1 MEGAMDGEKI
11 TWTLCRI
18 CNKPVGLTFDAA
30 VDEDGKAV
38 HELCYVSKVT
48 NQNGSNWQSVYN
60 DAVAEL
66 DPTLL
71 LRKIE
76 AAQKALDDRLED
88 ALHGRRPIDPNER
101 QLIED
106 ARHNLYF
113 LKKHPAA

>member
-1 MEGAMDGEKI
+1 MDGKK
-11 TWTLCRI
+11 TAFLCRI
-18 CNKPVGLTFDAA
+18 CNKPVALTFDTA

-38 HELCYVSKVT
+38 HELCYVREVA
-48 NQNGSNWQSVYN
+48 NQNGSNWESFYN

-66 DPTLL
+66 DPTKLL
-71 LRKIE
+71 DKIG
-76 AAQKALDDRLED
+76 AAQRAIGDRLED
-88 ALHGRRPIDPNER
+88 ALQGRNPIDANEQ

>member
-1 MEGAMDGEKI
+1 MGGEKT
-11 TWTLCRI
+11 TWTLCHI

-38 HELCYVSKVT
+38 HELCHVRVAT
-48 NQNGSNWQSVYN
+48 HQNGGKWQSLYI

-71 LRKIE
+71 LHKIE
-76 AAQKALDDRLED
+76 AAQKAIGDRLRE
-88 ALHGRRPIDPNER
+88 AHPINSDER

-106 ARHNLYF
+106 AQHNLHF

>member
-1 MEGAMDGEKI
+1 MDGGK
-11 TWTLCRI
+11 TALLFRV
-18 CNKPVGLTFDAA
+18 CNKPVGLTFDTA

-38 HELCYVSKVT
+38 HELCYVREVA
-48 NQNGSNWQSVYN
+48 NQNGSNWESFYN

-66 DPTLL
+66 DPTKLL
-71 LRKIE
+71 DKIG
-76 AAQKALDDRLED
+76 AAQRAIGDRLED
-88 ALHGRRPIDPNER
+88 ALQGRNPIDANEQ

>member
-1 MEGAMDGEKI
+1 MDGGKI

-38 HELCYVSKVT
+38 HELCYVREVA
-48 NQNGSNWQSVYN
+48 NQNGSNWESFYN

-66 DPTLL
+66 DPTKLL
-71 LRKIE
+71 DKIG
-76 AAQKALDDRLED
+76 AAQRAIGDRLED
-88 ALHGRRPIDPNER
+88 ALHGRNPIDGDER
-101 QLIED
+101 QAIED
-106 ARHNLYF
+106 ARYNLHF